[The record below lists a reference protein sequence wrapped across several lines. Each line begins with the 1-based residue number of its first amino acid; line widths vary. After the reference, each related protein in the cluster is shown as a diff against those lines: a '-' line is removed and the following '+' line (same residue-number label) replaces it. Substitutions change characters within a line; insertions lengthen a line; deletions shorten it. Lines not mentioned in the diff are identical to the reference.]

1 MSINQLK
8 VTLERDVPAN
18 KKNQHIEIGNDSD
31 NGNTGIQSIHVRFN
45 KNFHIEIVQKTE
57 KEVLITLT
65 SGGVSKEI
73 DSQTF
78 KQLITMNY

>member
-8 VTLERDVPAN
+8 VTLEQDVPAN
-18 KKNQHIEIGNDSD
+18 KKDQYIEIGNDSD

-45 KNFHIEIVQKTE
+45 KNFRIEIVQKNE
-57 KEVLITLT
+57 KEVLVTLAA
-65 SGGVSKEI
+65 GGISKEI